1 MTSFFL
7 SRPWML
13 LLLIFPIIF
22 IVVKLRKYNSSQ
34 HMMNSEIFNH
44 FNNENTRN
52 ITRHFK
58 YFAIPWIIGVLAL
71 SGPTI
76 ENREKPLYQNE
87 EVWVWAMDLSNS
99 MLADDIKPSRYMQM
113 RYALLQLL
121 SKTPPEKRIALVVF
135 AGNAYTLIPPTN
147 DFNTLKSYIR
157 QLEPGQMPMQGSDPF
172 LALKMSEELINEYG
186 KRGNILLI
194 TDDMPQ
200 PDEAAVIAD
209 FINSSKNRYFLY
221 VIGSE
226 TGAALKQK
234 DGTLIKDHDGRVV
247 IAKTN
252 YKNIEALTKK
262 SKVNIFY
269 HENEYKLPSIYEH
282 AVKTDPVAV
291 KDTYEQFDFGY
302 LMAIPLLLM
311 ATVFRKGFIFTL
323 LTGCLLV
330 LPSFTGGNAYATDKE
345 GMEYFNDGQFMNA
358 ANAFENNRW
367 KGNSYYRAGDYHNAI
382 KFYEKSSESSTPL
395 VIYNLA
401 NCYAMLGDLDTAVM
415 LYGKVI
421 ATDNPYA
428 YDATYNLNLI
438 KQLQFEELTRQ
449 HAISAENINLI
460 STADGGS
467 NECSK
472 EEGCRDLNPQDLI
485 RNRLRN
491 LQSKSSVKKG
501 PLKQW

>member
-1 MTSFFL
+1 
-7 SRPWML
+7 
-13 LLLIFPIIF
+13 
-22 IVVKLRKYNSSQ
+22 
-34 HMMNSEIFNH
+34 
-44 FNNENTRN
+44 
-52 ITRHFK
+52 
-58 YFAIPWIIGVLAL
+58 
-71 SGPTI
+71 
-76 ENREKPLYQNE
+76 
-87 EVWVWAMDLSNS
+87 
-99 MLADDIKPSRYMQM
+99 
-113 RYALLQLL
+113 
-121 SKTPPEKRIALVVF
+121 
-135 AGNAYTLIPPTN
+135 
-147 DFNTLKSYIR
+147 
-157 QLEPGQMPMQGSDPF
+157 MQGSDPF